1 MKSVKGIVGSEF
13 KVGSIV
19 YFISD
24 KTEQVVPALVSEK
37 IMRSSLGCETKVT
50 YVLKVRQGKSF
61 KAIEVD
67 PLQTAFFEDTTNVKS
82 FMMERT
88 TRAIDKLVATAVE
101 ASKLLK
107 PAEESIPTQ
116 VEQLDISMVT
126 SSDEPIEVT
135 LPDGKVAKFRM

>member
-24 KTEQVVPALVSEK
+24 KTEQVIPALVSEK
-37 IMRSSLGCETKVT
+37 IMRSSLDCDTKVT

-61 KAIEVD
+61 KSIEVD
-67 PLQTAFFEDTTNVKS
+67 PLQTTFFEDTINVKS

-107 PAEESIPTQ
+107 PAEEIASTQ
-116 VEQLDISMVT
+116 VEQLDISMAT
-126 SSDEPIEVT
+126 STDEPIEVT